1 MQVPLLSGRLFDDT
15 DRVGTPSVVLVSRS
29 LAERY
34 FPGEDPIGKRVR
46 TFFEGGVYATIV
58 GVVDD
63 TKDQSVAGGPRPQI
77 YRTFWQRP
85 QTWMGVV
92 VRTNGRP
99 ADIVPSVRAIVK
111 ELDPDAV
118 VAQAQPLSSVV
129 AESIAQPRLL
139 MLLLV
144 AFGGLAVGLG
154 ALGIYGV
161 MSYVVQQR
169 SHEIGIRLA
178 LGARP
183 SGIRR
188 LVVGDALRLAAIGL
202 AAGSLVAFWLTRLL
216 ETQLHEVSARDPLI
230 FGTGLAALGMVA
242 VLASWLPARRAARTE
257 PTSLLRTA

>member
-1 MQVPLLSGRLFDDT
+1 
-15 DRVGTPSVVLVSRS
+15 
-29 LAERY
+29 
-34 FPGEDPIGKRVR
+34 
-46 TFFEGGVYATIV
+46 
-58 GVVDD
+58 
-63 TKDQSVAGGPRPQI
+63 
-77 YRTFWQRP
+77 
-85 QTWMGVV
+85 MGVL

-99 ADIVPSVRAIVK
+99 GDLVPSVRAIVR

-118 VAQAQPLSSVV
+118 VAEAQPLSRVV
-129 AESIAQPRLL
+129 AESIAQPRLM

-216 ETQLHEVSARDPLI
+216 ETQLHEVSARDTLI